1 MSLTEKV
8 TVLKS
13 SWESEVMICCRAG
26 VVVVSVHLEEEACD
40 GQTLG
45 SVERVGHAHL
55 PVHHMELQGEPDLDY
70 VNESPA
76 CQ

>member
-13 SWESEVMICCRAG
+13 SQA
-26 VVVVSVHLEEEACD
+26 
-40 GQTLG
+40 LG

-55 PVHHMELQGEPDLDY
+55 PVHHMELQGEPDLNY